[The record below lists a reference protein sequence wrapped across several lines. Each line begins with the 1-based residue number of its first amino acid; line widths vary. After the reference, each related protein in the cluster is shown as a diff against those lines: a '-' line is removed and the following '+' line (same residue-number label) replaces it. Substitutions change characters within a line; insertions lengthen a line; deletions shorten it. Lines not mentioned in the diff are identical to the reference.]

1 MNKTSLHLASH
12 ICRVNAIAK
21 QLEDLHALQLSAE
34 RPSSTVSQVSFS
46 FAFEMI
52 DKYVIILK
60 GEYTRHVDVFML
72 IMTA

>member
-1 MNKTSLHLASH
+1 
-12 ICRVNAIAK
+12 
-21 QLEDLHALQLSAE
+21 LHALQLSAE
-34 RPSSTVSQVSFS
+34 CPSSTVSQVSFS